1 MNIRPWVEA
10 SFLVLGVV
18 LCVKL
23 ALFSAG
29 HIWSPGIYV
38 SAMFV
43 LAILIRIEVLL
54 IRYWK

>member
-10 SFLVLGVV
+10 PFLVLGVV

-23 ALFSAG
+23 ALFSEG
-29 HIWSPGIYV
+29 HIWSLGIYA

-43 LAILIRIEVLL
+43 LAILIRIKVLL
-54 IRYWK
+54 IRYWE